1 MNRKFTKLFLM
12 MALAICPFAFYGQND
27 GIENKTASFN
37 DYVYVSGD
45 LGVGVLGG
53 DNSGYKP
60 GLNGHLGIGYQF
72 DNILGIKANVGFGG
86 LNGKFTN
93 VTVDRLNYSEINLNL
108 TVNFT
113 DIILGYNP
121 DRKFNVVPH
130 VGVGQVRS
138 RVRLVDE
145 NGKTVYENGFNKKQ
159 GRKVLATIPMGIEV
173 NYALNA
179 GINLFADFSANHVDS
194 DLFDGRYGGSSNDWF
209 SSLNLGATY
218 RLGSEANIFKRRGIY
233 CNYWFITAD
242 GGASFLF
249 GDNKYNFNSIRGN
262 ANIGIGYNFHNFYRV
277 YGKIGYG
284 IFTGEYDKLF
294 TLNYGDYYAANLN
307 IAADIIGL
315 IFGYDEARRGAIYP
329 HIGLGQMQYRARATY
344 ANGKK
349 ASVGYD
355 HDASYNKKGRG
366 LFDRKVA
373 LTIPVGVEF
382 NYVLNHRVDLYADVT
397 TAYADSD
404 IVDAFWSGN
413 SNDWHTTANVG
424 LRYKFNRSC
433 YDNSSEDGIV
443 EDLTSP
449 ETYYITPEDVK
460 QAVREALDE
469 YEAEKALEAE
479 AEKAAEAE
487 AAATVVEKEII
498 YHTNHANIVFPVNE
512 IEKVNTQTNIDAINR
527 ASQEVQNG
535 FHVEDIIVEG
545 YASPEGP
552 ADKNY
557 RLAEERA
564 KAAAE
569 LVQDELHT
577 HLDPSHV
584 KIHSNGGDWK
594 GLIEAI
600 LGSDIADKEAIAKE
614 IEESSNREETL
625 GKLME
630 KYSEIEPLLPQ
641 LRRANVTITTVKD

>member
-1 MNRKFTKLFLM
+1 MNKLSFTKLIMIMVL
-12 MALAICPFAFYGQND
+12 ALCPMAFYGQND
-27 GIENKTASFN
+27 NTENQNAQFN
-37 DYVYVSGD
+37 DYAYVTGD
-45 LGVGVLGG
+45 LGLGMLNG
-53 DNSGYKP
+53 DNSGLKL
-60 GLNGHLGIGYQF
+60 GLNGHFGIGYQF
-72 DNILGIKANVGFGG
+72 DNIVGVKGNIGFGG
-86 LNGKFTN
+86 LNGKYDYVN
-93 VTVDRLNYSEINLNL
+93 IDKSNYFEANANLTINL
-108 TVNFT
+108 T
-113 DIILGYNP
+113 DIIFGYNP
-121 DRKFNVVPH
+121 DRKLNFVPH
-130 VGVGQVRS
+130 IGIGQVRY
-138 RVRLVDE
+138 RVRLNDN
-145 NGKTVYENGFNKKQ
+145 NGNDVYENGYNKRD
-159 GRKVLATIPMGIEV
+159 GRKVVATVPMGFEL
-173 NYALNA
+173 NYAINPSWKVYLDYTANYA
-179 GINLFADFSANHVDS
+179 DTDLLDGIAKREH
-194 DLFDGRYGGSSNDWF
+194 NDWF
-209 SSLNLGATY
+209 TSINLGASY

-233 CNYWFITAD
+233 CNYWFVTAD

-249 GDNKYNFNSIRGN
+249 GDNKYNFKSVRGN

-307 IAADIIGL
+307 ISADIISL
-315 IFGYDEARRGAIYP
+315 IFGYDESRRGAIYP

-344 ANGKK
+344 ANGEK
-349 ASVGYD
+349 AAVGYD
-355 HDASYNKKGRG
+355 HNASYNKKGRG

-382 NYVLNHRVDLYADVT
+382 NYVLNHRVDLYADFT

-460 QAVREALDE
+460 QAVREAL
-469 YEAEKALEAE
+469 AEH
-479 AEKAAEAE
+479 AANQPKTETKTE
-487 AAATVVEKEII
+487 VVEKHTI
-498 YHTNHANIVFPVNE
+498 YHTNHANIVFPINE
-512 IEKVNTQTNIDAINR
+512 IEKINTQTNIDAINR
-527 ASQEVQNG
+527 ASQEVQEG
-535 FHVEDIIVEG
+535 FHVEDIVVEG

-569 LVQDELHT
+569 LVQNELHT

-584 KIHSNGGDWK
+584 KIHSNGADWE

-600 LGSDIADKEAIAKE
+600 LGSDLADKEDIAKE
-614 IEESSNREETL
+614 LETSSNREETL
-625 GKLME
+625 RKLMN
-630 KYSEIEPLLPQ
+630 KYPGIAPLLPQ
-641 LRRANVTITTVKD
+641 LRRANVTITTVKE

>member
-1 MNRKFTKLFLM
+1 MNKLSFTKLIMIMVL
-12 MALAICPFAFYGQND
+12 ALCPMAFYGQND
-27 GIENKTASFN
+27 NTENQNAQFN
-37 DYVYVSGD
+37 DYAYVTGD
-45 LGVGVLGG
+45 LGLGMLNG
-53 DNSGYKP
+53 DNSGLKL
-60 GLNGHLGIGYQF
+60 GLNGHFGIGYQF
-72 DNILGIKANVGFGG
+72 DNIVGVKGNIGFGG
-86 LNGKFTN
+86 LNGKYDYVN
-93 VTVDRLNYSEINLNL
+93 IDKSNYFEANANLTINL
-108 TVNFT
+108 T
-113 DIILGYNP
+113 DIIFGYNP
-121 DRKFNVVPH
+121 DRKLNFVPH
-130 VGVGQVRS
+130 IGIGQVRY
-138 RVRLVDE
+138 RVRLNDN
-145 NGKTVYENGFNKKQ
+145 NGNDVYENGYNKRD
-159 GRKVLATIPMGIEV
+159 GRKVVATVPMGFEL
-173 NYALNA
+173 NYAINPSWKVYLDYTANYA
-179 GINLFADFSANHVDS
+179 DTDLLDGIAKGEH
-194 DLFDGRYGGSSNDWF
+194 NDWF
-209 SSLNLGATY
+209 TSINLGASY

-233 CNYWFITAD
+233 CNYWFVTAD

-249 GDNKYNFNSIRGN
+249 GDNKYNFKSVRGN
-262 ANIGIGYNFHNFYRV
+262 ANIGIGYNFHNFYKV

-307 IAADIIGL
+307 ISADIISL
-315 IFGYDEARRGAIYP
+315 IFGYDESRRGAIYP

-344 ANGKK
+344 ANGEK
-349 ASVGYD
+349 AAVGYD
-355 HDASYNKKGRG
+355 HNASYNKKGRG

-382 NYVLNHRVDLYADVT
+382 NYVLNHRVDLYADFT

-460 QAVREALDE
+460 QAVREAL
-469 YEAEKALEAE
+469 AEH
-479 AEKAAEAE
+479 AANQPKTETKTE
-487 AAATVVEKEII
+487 VVEKHTI
-498 YHTNHANIVFPVNE
+498 YHTNHANIVFPINE
-512 IEKVNTQTNIDAINR
+512 IEKINTQTNIDAINR
-527 ASQEVQNG
+527 ASQEVQEG
-535 FHVEDIIVEG
+535 FHVEDIVVEG

-552 ADKNY
+552 ADNNY

-569 LVQDELHT
+569 LVQNELHT

-584 KIHSNGGDWK
+584 KIHSNGADWE

-600 LGSDIADKEAIAKE
+600 LGSDLADKEAIAKE
-614 IEESSNREETL
+614 LETSSNREETL
-625 GKLME
+625 RKLMN
-630 KYSEIEPLLPQ
+630 KYPGIAPLLPQ
-641 LRRANVTITTVKD
+641 LRRANVTITTVKE

>member
-1 MNRKFTKLFLM
+1 MIMVL
-12 MALAICPFAFYGQND
+12 ALCPMAFYGQND
-27 GIENKTASFN
+27 NTENQNAQFN
-37 DYVYVSGD
+37 DYAYVTGD
-45 LGVGVLGG
+45 LGLGMLNG
-53 DNSGYKP
+53 DNSGLKL
-60 GLNGHLGIGYQF
+60 GLNGHFGIGYQF
-72 DNILGIKANVGFGG
+72 DNIVGVKGNIGFGG
-86 LNGKFTN
+86 LNGKYDYVN
-93 VTVDRLNYSEINLNL
+93 IDKSNYFEANANLTINL
-108 TVNFT
+108 T
-113 DIILGYNP
+113 DIIFGYNP
-121 DRKFNVVPH
+121 DRKLNFVPH
-130 VGVGQVRS
+130 IGIGQVRY
-138 RVRLVDE
+138 RVRLNDN
-145 NGKTVYENGFNKKQ
+145 NGNDVYENGYNKRD
-159 GRKVLATIPMGIEV
+159 GRKVVATVPMGFEL
-173 NYALNA
+173 NYAINPSWKVYLDYTANYA
-179 GINLFADFSANHVDS
+179 DTDLLDGIAKGEH
-194 DLFDGRYGGSSNDWF
+194 NDWF
-209 SSLNLGATY
+209 TSINLGASY

-233 CNYWFITAD
+233 CNYWFVTAD

-249 GDNKYNFNSIRGN
+249 GDNKYNFKSVRGN

-294 TLNYGDYYAANLN
+294 TLNYGDYYTANLN
-307 IAADIIGL
+307 ISADIISL
-315 IFGYDEARRGAIYP
+315 IFGYDESRRGAIYP

-344 ANGKK
+344 ANGEK
-349 ASVGYD
+349 AAVGYD
-355 HDASYNKKGRG
+355 HNASYNKKGRG

-382 NYVLNHRVDLYADVT
+382 NYVLNHRVDLYADFT

-460 QAVREALDE
+460 QAVREAL
-469 YEAEKALEAE
+469 AEH
-479 AEKAAEAE
+479 AANQPKTETKTE
-487 AAATVVEKEII
+487 VVEKHTI
-498 YHTNHANIVFPVNE
+498 YHTNHANIVFPINE
-512 IEKVNTQTNIDAINR
+512 IEKINTQTNIDAINR
-527 ASQEVQNG
+527 ASQEVQEG

-545 YASPEGP
+545 YASPEGT
-552 ADKNY
+552 AEENE
-557 RLAEERA
+557 RLALGRA
-564 KAAAE
+564 QAAAE
-569 LVQDELHT
+569 LVQEELHT

-614 IEESSNREETL
+614 IETSSNREETL
-625 GKLME
+625 RKLME

>member
-1 MNRKFTKLFLM
+1 MNKLSFTKLIMIMVL
-12 MALAICPFAFYGQND
+12 ALCPMAFYGQND
-27 GIENKTASFN
+27 NTENQNAQFN
-37 DYVYVSGD
+37 DYAYVTGD
-45 LGVGVLGG
+45 LGLGMLNG
-53 DNSGYKP
+53 DNSGLKL
-60 GLNGHLGIGYQF
+60 GLNGHFGIGYQF
-72 DNILGIKANVGFGG
+72 DNIVGVKGNIGFGG
-86 LNGKFTN
+86 LNGKYDYVN
-93 VTVDRLNYSEINLNL
+93 IDKSNYFEANANLTINL
-108 TVNFT
+108 T
-113 DIILGYNP
+113 DIIFGYNP
-121 DRKFNVVPH
+121 DRKLNFVPH
-130 VGVGQVRS
+130 IGIGQVRY
-138 RVRLVDE
+138 RVRLNDN
-145 NGKTVYENGFNKKQ
+145 NGNDVYENGYNKRD
-159 GRKVLATIPMGIEV
+159 GRKVVATVPMGFEL
-173 NYALNA
+173 NYAINPSWKVYLDYTANYA
-179 GINLFADFSANHVDS
+179 DTDLLDGIAKGEH
-194 DLFDGRYGGSSNDWF
+194 NDWF
-209 SSLNLGATY
+209 TSINLGASY

-233 CNYWFITAD
+233 CNYWFVTAD

-249 GDNKYNFNSIRGN
+249 GDNKYNFKSVRGN

-294 TLNYGDYYAANLN
+294 TLNYGDYYTANLN
-307 IAADIIGL
+307 ISADIISL
-315 IFGYDEARRGAIYP
+315 IFGYDESRRGAIYP

-344 ANGKK
+344 ANGEK
-349 ASVGYD
+349 AAVGYD
-355 HDASYNKKGRG
+355 HNASYNKKGRG

-382 NYVLNHRVDLYADVT
+382 NYVLNHRVDLYADFT

-460 QAVREALDE
+460 QAVREAL
-469 YEAEKALEAE
+469 AEH
-479 AEKAAEAE
+479 AANQPKTETKTE
-487 AAATVVEKEII
+487 VVEKHTI
-498 YHTNHANIVFPVNE
+498 YHTNHANIVFPINE
-512 IEKVNTQTNIDAINR
+512 IEKINTQTNIDAINR
-527 ASQEVQNG
+527 ASQEVQEG
-535 FHVEDIIVEG
+535 FHVEDIVVEG

-569 LVQDELHT
+569 LVQNELHT

-584 KIHSNGGDWK
+584 KIHSNGADWE

-600 LGSDIADKEAIAKE
+600 LGSDLADKEDIAKE
-614 IEESSNREETL
+614 LETSSNREETL
-625 GKLME
+625 RKLMN
-630 KYSEIEPLLPQ
+630 KYPGIAPLLPQ
-641 LRRANVTITTVKD
+641 LRRANVTITTVKE

>member
-1 MNRKFTKLFLM
+1 MNKLSFTKLIMIMVL
-12 MALAICPFAFYGQND
+12 ALCPMAFYGQND
-27 GIENKTASFN
+27 NTENQNAQFN
-37 DYVYVSGD
+37 DYAYVTGD
-45 LGVGVLGG
+45 LGLGMLNG
-53 DNSGYKP
+53 DNSGLKL
-60 GLNGHLGIGYQF
+60 GLNGHFGIGYQF
-72 DNILGIKANVGFGG
+72 DNIVGVKGNIGFGG
-86 LNGKFTN
+86 LNGKYDYVN
-93 VTVDRLNYSEINLNL
+93 IDKSNYFEANANLTINL
-108 TVNFT
+108 T
-113 DIILGYNP
+113 DIIFGYNP
-121 DRKFNVVPH
+121 DRKLNFVPH
-130 VGVGQVRS
+130 IGIGQVRY
-138 RVRLVDE
+138 RVRLNDN
-145 NGKTVYENGFNKKQ
+145 NGNDVYENGYNKRD
-159 GRKVLATIPMGIEV
+159 GRKVVATVPMGFEL
-173 NYALNA
+173 NYAINPSWKVYLDYTANYA
-179 GINLFADFSANHVDS
+179 DTDLLDGIAKGEH
-194 DLFDGRYGGSSNDWF
+194 NDWF
-209 SSLNLGATY
+209 TSINLGASY

-233 CNYWFITAD
+233 CNYWFVTAD

-249 GDNKYNFNSIRGN
+249 GDNKYNFKSVRGN

-307 IAADIIGL
+307 ISADIISL
-315 IFGYDEARRGAIYP
+315 IFGYDESRRGAIYP

-344 ANGKK
+344 ANGEK
-349 ASVGYD
+349 AAVGYD
-355 HDASYNKKGRG
+355 HNASYNKKGRG
-366 LFDRKVA
+366 LFDRNVA

-382 NYVLNHRVDLYADVT
+382 YYVLSHRVALYADFT

-460 QAVREALDE
+460 QAVREAL
-469 YEAEKALEAE
+469 AEH
-479 AEKAAEAE
+479 AANQPKTETKTE
-487 AAATVVEKEII
+487 VVEKHTI
-498 YHTNHANIVFPVNE
+498 YHTNHANIVFPINE
-512 IEKVNTQTNIDAINR
+512 IEKINTQTNIDAINR
-527 ASQEVQNG
+527 ASQEVQEG
-535 FHVEDIIVEG
+535 FHVEDIVVEG

-552 ADKNY
+552 ADNNY

-569 LVQDELHT
+569 LVQNELHT

-584 KIHSNGGDWK
+584 KIHSNGADWE

-600 LGSDIADKEAIAKE
+600 LGSDLADKEDIAIE
-614 IEESSNREETL
+614 LETSSSREETL
-625 GKLME
+625 RKLMN
-630 KYSEIEPLLPQ
+630 KYPGIAPLLPQ
-641 LRRANVTITTVKD
+641 LRRANVTITTVKE

>member
-1 MNRKFTKLFLM
+1 MVL
-12 MALAICPFAFYGQND
+12 ALCPMAFYGQND
-27 GIENKTASFN
+27 NTENQNAQFN
-37 DYVYVSGD
+37 DYAYVTGD
-45 LGVGVLGG
+45 LGLGMLNG
-53 DNSGYKP
+53 DNSGLKL
-60 GLNGHLGIGYQF
+60 GLNGHFGIGYQF
-72 DNILGIKANVGFGG
+72 DNIVGVKGNIGFGG
-86 LNGKFTN
+86 LNGKYDYVN
-93 VTVDRLNYSEINLNL
+93 IDKSNYFEANANLTINL
-108 TVNFT
+108 T
-113 DIILGYNP
+113 DIIFGYNP
-121 DRKFNVVPH
+121 DRKLNFVPH
-130 VGVGQVRS
+130 IGIGQVRY
-138 RVRLVDE
+138 RVRLNDN
-145 NGKTVYENGFNKKQ
+145 NGNDVYENGYNKRD
-159 GRKVLATIPMGIEV
+159 GRKVVATVPMGFEL
-173 NYALNA
+173 NYAINPSWKVYLDYTANYA
-179 GINLFADFSANHVDS
+179 DTDLLDGIAKGEH
-194 DLFDGRYGGSSNDWF
+194 NDWF
-209 SSLNLGATY
+209 TSINLGASY

-233 CNYWFITAD
+233 CNYWFVTAD

-249 GDNKYNFNSIRGN
+249 GDNKYNFKSVRGN
-262 ANIGIGYNFHNFYRV
+262 ANIGIGYNFHNFYKV

-307 IAADIIGL
+307 ISADIISL
-315 IFGYDEARRGAIYP
+315 IFGYDESRRGAIYP

-344 ANGKK
+344 ANGEK
-349 ASVGYD
+349 AAVGYD
-355 HDASYNKKGRG
+355 HNASYNKKGRG

-382 NYVLNHRVDLYADVT
+382 NYVLNHRVDLYADFT

-460 QAVREALDE
+460 QAVREAL
-469 YEAEKALEAE
+469 AEH
-479 AEKAAEAE
+479 AANQPKTETKTE
-487 AAATVVEKEII
+487 VVEKHTI
-498 YHTNHANIVFPVNE
+498 YHTNHANIVFPINE
-512 IEKVNTQTNIDAINR
+512 IEKINTQTNIDAINR
-527 ASQEVQNG
+527 ASQEVQEG
-535 FHVEDIIVEG
+535 FHVEDIVVEG

-552 ADKNY
+552 ADNNY

-569 LVQDELHT
+569 LVQNELHT

-584 KIHSNGGDWK
+584 KIHSNGADWE

-600 LGSDIADKEAIAKE
+600 LGSDLADKEAIAKE
-614 IEESSNREETL
+614 LETSSNREETL
-625 GKLME
+625 RKLMN
-630 KYSEIEPLLPQ
+630 KYPGIAPLLPQ
-641 LRRANVTITTVKD
+641 LRRANVTITTVKE

>member
-1 MNRKFTKLFLM
+1 MNKLSFTKLIMIMVL
-12 MALAICPFAFYGQND
+12 ALCPMAFYGQND
-27 GIENKTASFN
+27 NTENQNAQFN
-37 DYVYVSGD
+37 DYAYVTGD
-45 LGVGVLGG
+45 LGLGMLNG
-53 DNSGYKP
+53 DNSGLKL
-60 GLNGHLGIGYQF
+60 GLNGHFGIGYQF
-72 DNILGIKANVGFGG
+72 DNIVGVKGNIGFGG
-86 LNGKFTN
+86 LNGKYDYVN
-93 VTVDRLNYSEINLNL
+93 IDKSNYFEANANLTINL
-108 TVNFT
+108 T
-113 DIILGYNP
+113 DIIFGYNP
-121 DRKFNVVPH
+121 DRKLNFVPH
-130 VGVGQVRS
+130 IGIGQVRY
-138 RVRLVDE
+138 RVRLNDN
-145 NGKTVYENGFNKKQ
+145 NGNDVYENGYNKRD
-159 GRKVLATIPMGIEV
+159 GRKVVATVPMGFEL
-173 NYALNA
+173 NYAINPSWKVYLDYTANYA
-179 GINLFADFSANHVDS
+179 DTDLLDGIAKGEH
-194 DLFDGRYGGSSNDWF
+194 NDWF
-209 SSLNLGATY
+209 TSINLGASY

-233 CNYWFITAD
+233 CNYWFVTAD

-249 GDNKYNFNSIRGN
+249 GDNKYNFKSVRGN
-262 ANIGIGYNFHNFYRV
+262 ANIGIGYNFYNFYRV

-294 TLNYGDYYAANLN
+294 TLNYGDYYTANLN
-307 IAADIIGL
+307 ISADIISL
-315 IFGYDEARRGAIYP
+315 IFGYDESRRGAIYP

-344 ANGKK
+344 ANGEK
-349 ASVGYD
+349 AAVGYD
-355 HDASYNKKGRG
+355 HNASYNKKGRG

-382 NYVLNHRVDLYADVT
+382 NYVLNHRVDLYADFT

-460 QAVREALDE
+460 QAVREAL
-469 YEAEKALEAE
+469 AEH
-479 AEKAAEAE
+479 AANQPKTETKTE
-487 AAATVVEKEII
+487 VVEKHTI
-498 YHTNHANIVFPVNE
+498 YHTNHANIVFPINE
-512 IEKVNTQTNIDAINR
+512 IEKINTQTNIDAINR
-527 ASQEVQNG
+527 ASQEVQEG
-535 FHVEDIIVEG
+535 FHVEDIVVEG

-569 LVQDELHT
+569 LVQNELHT

-584 KIHSNGGDWK
+584 KIHSNGADWE

-600 LGSDIADKEAIAKE
+600 LGSDLADKEDIAKE
-614 IEESSNREETL
+614 LETSSNREETL
-625 GKLME
+625 RKLMN
-630 KYSEIEPLLPQ
+630 KYPGIAPLLPQ
-641 LRRANVTITTVKD
+641 LRRANVTITTVKE

>member
-1 MNRKFTKLFLM
+1 MNKLSFTKLIMIMVL
-12 MALAICPFAFYGQND
+12 ALCPMAFYGQND
-27 GIENKTASFN
+27 NTENQNAQFN
-37 DYVYVSGD
+37 DYAYVTGD
-45 LGVGVLGG
+45 LGLGMLNG
-53 DNSGYKP
+53 DNSGLKL
-60 GLNGHLGIGYQF
+60 GLNGHFGIGYQF
-72 DNILGIKANVGFGG
+72 DNIVGVKGNIGFGG
-86 LNGKFTN
+86 LNGKYDYVN
-93 VTVDRLNYSEINLNL
+93 IDKSNYFEANANLTINL
-108 TVNFT
+108 T
-113 DIILGYNP
+113 DIIFGYNP
-121 DRKFNVVPH
+121 DRKLNFVPH
-130 VGVGQVRS
+130 IGIGQVRY
-138 RVRLVDE
+138 RVRLNDN
-145 NGKTVYENGFNKKQ
+145 NGNDVYENGYNKRD
-159 GRKVLATIPMGIEV
+159 GRKVVATVPMGFEL
-173 NYALNA
+173 NYAINPSWKVYLDYTANYA
-179 GINLFADFSANHVDS
+179 DTDLLDGIAKGEH
-194 DLFDGRYGGSSNDWF
+194 NDWF
-209 SSLNLGATY
+209 TSINLGASY

-233 CNYWFITAD
+233 CNYWFVTAD

-249 GDNKYNFNSIRGN
+249 GDNKYNFKSVRGN

-307 IAADIIGL
+307 ISADIISL
-315 IFGYDEARRGAIYP
+315 IFGYDESRRGAIYP

-344 ANGKK
+344 ANGEK
-349 ASVGYD
+349 AAVGYD
-355 HDASYNKKGRG
+355 HNASYNKKGRG

-382 NYVLNHRVDLYADVT
+382 NYVLNHRVDLYTDFT

-460 QAVREALDE
+460 QAVREAL
-469 YEAEKALEAE
+469 AEH
-479 AEKAAEAE
+479 AANQPKTETKTE
-487 AAATVVEKEII
+487 VVEKHTI
-498 YHTNHANIVFPVNE
+498 YHTNHANIVFPINE
-512 IEKVNTQTNIDAINR
+512 IEKINTQTNIDAINR
-527 ASQEVQNG
+527 ASQEVQEG
-535 FHVEDIIVEG
+535 FHVEDIVVEG

-569 LVQDELHT
+569 LVQNELHT

-584 KIHSNGGDWK
+584 KIHSNGADWE

-600 LGSDIADKEAIAKE
+600 LGSDLADKEDIAKE
-614 IEESSNREETL
+614 LETSSNREETL
-625 GKLME
+625 RKLMN
-630 KYSEIEPLLPQ
+630 KYPGIAPLLPQ
-641 LRRANVTITTVKD
+641 LRRANVTITTVKE

>member
-1 MNRKFTKLFLM
+1 MNKLSFTKLIMIMVL
-12 MALAICPFAFYGQND
+12 ALCPMAFYGQNNNT
-27 GIENKTASFN
+27 ENQNAQFN
-37 DYVYVSGD
+37 DYAYVTGD
-45 LGVGVLGG
+45 LGLGMLNG
-53 DNSGYKP
+53 DNSGLKL
-60 GLNGHLGIGYQF
+60 GLNGHFGIGYQF
-72 DNILGIKANVGFGG
+72 DNIVGVKGNIGFGG
-86 LNGKFTN
+86 LNGKYDYVN
-93 VTVDRLNYSEINLNL
+93 IDKSNYFEANANLTINL
-108 TVNFT
+108 T
-113 DIILGYNP
+113 DIIFGYNP
-121 DRKFNVVPH
+121 DRKLNFVPH
-130 VGVGQVRS
+130 IGIGQVRY
-138 RVRLVDE
+138 RVRLNDN
-145 NGKTVYENGFNKKQ
+145 NGNDVYENGYNKRD
-159 GRKVLATIPMGIEV
+159 GRKVVATVPMGFEL
-173 NYALNA
+173 NYAINPSWKVYLDYTANYA
-179 GINLFADFSANHVDS
+179 DTDLLDGIAKGEH
-194 DLFDGRYGGSSNDWF
+194 NDWF
-209 SSLNLGATY
+209 TSINLGASY

-233 CNYWFITAD
+233 CNYWFVTAD

-249 GDNKYNFNSIRGN
+249 GDNKYNFKSVRGN

-307 IAADIIGL
+307 ISADIISL
-315 IFGYDEARRGAIYP
+315 IFGYDESRRGAIYP

-344 ANGKK
+344 ANGEK
-349 ASVGYD
+349 AAVGYD
-355 HDASYNKKGRG
+355 HNASYNKKGRG

-382 NYVLNHRVDLYADVT
+382 NYVLNHRVDLYADFT

-460 QAVREALDE
+460 QAVREAL
-469 YEAEKALEAE
+469 AEH
-479 AEKAAEAE
+479 AANQPKTETKTE
-487 AAATVVEKEII
+487 VVEKHTI
-498 YHTNHANIVFPVNE
+498 YHTNHANIVFPINE
-512 IEKVNTQTNIDAINR
+512 IEKINTQTNIDAINR
-527 ASQEVQNG
+527 ASQEVQEG
-535 FHVEDIIVEG
+535 FHVEDIVVEG

-569 LVQDELHT
+569 LVQNELHT

-584 KIHSNGGDWK
+584 KIHSNGADWE

-600 LGSDIADKEAIAKE
+600 LGSDLADKEAIAKE
-614 IEESSNREETL
+614 LETSSNREETL
-625 GKLME
+625 RKLMN
-630 KYSEIEPLLPQ
+630 KYPGIAPLLPQ
-641 LRRANVTITTVKD
+641 LRRANVTITTVKE

>member
-1 MNRKFTKLFLM
+1 MNKLSFTKLIMIMVL
-12 MALAICPFAFYGQND
+12 ALCPMAFYGQND
-27 GIENKTASFN
+27 NTENQNAQFN
-37 DYVYVSGD
+37 DYAYVTGD
-45 LGVGVLGG
+45 LGLGMLNG
-53 DNSGYKP
+53 DNSGLKL
-60 GLNGHLGIGYQF
+60 GLNGHFGIGYQF
-72 DNILGIKANVGFGG
+72 DNIFGVKGNIGFGG
-86 LNGKFTN
+86 LNGKYDYVN
-93 VTVDRLNYSEINLNL
+93 IDKSNYFEANANLTINL
-108 TVNFT
+108 T
-113 DIILGYNP
+113 DIIFGYNP
-121 DRKFNVVPH
+121 DRKLNFVPH
-130 VGVGQVRS
+130 IGIGQVRY
-138 RVRLVDE
+138 RVRLNDN
-145 NGKTVYENGFNKKQ
+145 NGNDVYENGYNKRD
-159 GRKVLATIPMGIEV
+159 GRKVVATVPMGFEL
-173 NYALNA
+173 NYAINPSWKVYLDYTANYA
-179 GINLFADFSANHVDS
+179 DTDLLDGIAKGEH
-194 DLFDGRYGGSSNDWF
+194 NDWF
-209 SSLNLGATY
+209 TSINLGASY

-233 CNYWFITAD
+233 CNYWFVTAD

-249 GDNKYNFNSIRGN
+249 GDNKYNFKSVRGN

-307 IAADIIGL
+307 ISADIISL
-315 IFGYDEARRGAIYP
+315 IFGYDESRRGAIYP

-344 ANGKK
+344 ANGEK
-349 ASVGYD
+349 AAVGYD
-355 HDASYNKKGRG
+355 HNASYNKKGRG

-382 NYVLNHRVDLYADVT
+382 NYVLNHRVDLYADFT

-460 QAVREALDE
+460 QAVREAL
-469 YEAEKALEAE
+469 AEH
-479 AEKAAEAE
+479 AANQPKTETKTE
-487 AAATVVEKEII
+487 VVEKHTI
-498 YHTNHANIVFPVNE
+498 YHTNHANIVFPINE
-512 IEKVNTQTNIDAINR
+512 IEKINTQTNIDAINR
-527 ASQEVQNG
+527 ASQEVQEG
-535 FHVEDIIVEG
+535 FHVEDIVVEG

-552 ADKNY
+552 ADNNY

-569 LVQDELHT
+569 LVQNELHT

-584 KIHSNGGDWK
+584 KIHSNGADWE

-600 LGSDIADKEAIAKE
+600 LGSDLADKEDIAKE
-614 IEESSNREETL
+614 LETSSNREETL
-625 GKLME
+625 RKLMN
-630 KYSEIEPLLPQ
+630 KYPGIAPLLPQ
-641 LRRANVTITTVKD
+641 LRRANVTITTVKE

>member
-1 MNRKFTKLFLM
+1 MNKLSFTKLIMIMVL
-12 MALAICPFAFYGQND
+12 ALCPMAFYGQND
-27 GIENKTASFN
+27 NTENQNAQFN
-37 DYVYVSGD
+37 DYAYVTGD
-45 LGVGVLGG
+45 LGLGMLNG
-53 DNSGYKP
+53 DNSGLKL
-60 GLNGHLGIGYQF
+60 GLNGHFGIGYQF
-72 DNILGIKANVGFGG
+72 DNIVGVKGNIGFGG
-86 LNGKFTN
+86 LNGKN
-93 VTVDRLNYSEINLNL
+93 DYVNIDKSNYFEANANLTINL
-108 TVNFT
+108 T
-113 DIILGYNP
+113 DIIFGYNP
-121 DRKFNVVPH
+121 DRKLNFVPH
-130 VGVGQVRS
+130 IGIGQVRY
-138 RVRLVDE
+138 RVRLNDN
-145 NGKTVYENGFNKKQ
+145 NGNDVYENGYNKRD
-159 GRKVLATIPMGIEV
+159 GRKVVATVPMGFEL
-173 NYALNA
+173 NYAINPSWKVYLDYTANYA
-179 GINLFADFSANHVDS
+179 DTDLLDGIAKGEH
-194 DLFDGRYGGSSNDWF
+194 NDWF
-209 SSLNLGATY
+209 TSINLGASY

-233 CNYWFITAD
+233 CNYWFVTAD

-249 GDNKYNFNSIRGN
+249 GDNKYNFKSVRGN

-307 IAADIIGL
+307 ISADIISL
-315 IFGYDEARRGAIYP
+315 IFGYDESRRGAIYP

-344 ANGKK
+344 ANGEK
-349 ASVGYD
+349 AAVGYD
-355 HDASYNKKGRG
+355 HNASYNKKGRG

-382 NYVLNHRVDLYADVT
+382 NYVLNHRVDLYADFT

-460 QAVREALDE
+460 QAVREAL
-469 YEAEKALEAE
+469 AEH
-479 AEKAAEAE
+479 AANQPKTETKTE
-487 AAATVVEKEII
+487 VVEKHTI
-498 YHTNHANIVFPVNE
+498 YHTNHANIVFPINE
-512 IEKVNTQTNIDAINR
+512 IEKINTQTNIDAINR
-527 ASQEVQNG
+527 ASQEVQEG
-535 FHVEDIIVEG
+535 FHVEDIVVEG

-552 ADKNY
+552 ADNNY

-569 LVQDELHT
+569 LVQNELHT

-584 KIHSNGGDWK
+584 KIHSNGADWE

-600 LGSDIADKEAIAKE
+600 LGSDLADKEDIAKE
-614 IEESSNREETL
+614 LETSSNREETL
-625 GKLME
+625 RKLMN
-630 KYSEIEPLLPQ
+630 KYPGIAPLLPQ
-641 LRRANVTITTVKD
+641 LRRANVTITTVKE